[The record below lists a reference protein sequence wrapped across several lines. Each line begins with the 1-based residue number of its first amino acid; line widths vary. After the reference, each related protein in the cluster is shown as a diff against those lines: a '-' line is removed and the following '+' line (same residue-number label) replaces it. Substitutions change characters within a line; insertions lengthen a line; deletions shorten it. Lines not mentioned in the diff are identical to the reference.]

1 MHGLLS
7 DVTYERLSGTSVLRD
22 FVELPSQLFEHW
34 LEQPH
39 VIKKH
44 FRHYQTGD
52 AIPDEL
58 LQKMFAAQKF
68 NQGFG
73 TIEYTSSA
81 LVDLALHRIGS
92 KGTIAAGDPA
102 AGDPVAGS
110 DGGGGGG
117 GATAAG
123 ASTNEGVCVDGETLA
138 PLLDVDVGAFEAS
151 ESTRL
156 GLPQGIMLRHR
167 PAHFQHIF
175 STSMYAR

>member
-34 LEQPH
+34 LEQPQ

-44 FRHYQTGD
+44 FKHYQTGE

-58 LQKMFAAQKF
+58 LKKMFAAQKF

-73 TIEYTSSA
+73 TIEYTSSS
-81 LVDLALHRIGS
+81 LVDLALHRIGNKKS
-92 KGTIAAGDPA
+92 IAAA
-102 AGDPVAGS
+102 ARDSAAGS
-110 DGGGGGG
+110 DGRG
-117 GATAAG
+117 GAGAGAIAAG
-123 ASTNEGVCVDGETLA
+123 ASADEGVCVDGETLA

-156 GLPQGIMLRHR
+156 GLPQGILLRHR

>member
-7 DVTYERLSGTSVLRD
+7 NVTYERLSGTSVLRD

-34 LEQPH
+34 LEQPQ

-44 FRHYQTGD
+44 FKHYQTGE

-58 LQKMFAAQKF
+58 VQKMFAAQKF

-81 LVDLALHRIGS
+81 LVDLALHRIGNREA
-92 KGTIAAGDPA
+92 IAAAAAGDPA
-102 AGDPVAGS
+102 AGS
-110 DGGGGGG
+110 GGGG
-117 GATAAG
+117 GASAD
-123 ASTNEGVCVDGETLA
+123 EGVCVDGETLA

-151 ESTRL
+151 ETSRL
-156 GLPQGIMLRHR
+156 GLPQGILLRHR